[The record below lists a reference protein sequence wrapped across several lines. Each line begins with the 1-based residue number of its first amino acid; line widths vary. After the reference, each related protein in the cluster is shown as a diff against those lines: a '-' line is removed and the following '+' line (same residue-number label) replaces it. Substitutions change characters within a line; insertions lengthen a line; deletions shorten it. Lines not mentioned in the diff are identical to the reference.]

1 MKIHARALD
10 LPLLRPFTIARGS
23 KLIASNILVEIE
35 HEGITGRGE
44 GAPNSRYGQSQASAL
59 AAFSSFS
66 PPAELSPFYL
76 EEVMGRFESH
86 HPKETSAHC
95 ALEAALFDW
104 VGQARGLPLC
114 RLLAIDPG
122 QTPPSSFTISIDDPS
137 LLLER
142 AKEAEAWPIFKLKL
156 GGGPA
161 DEVAVESLRKWSER
175 PFRVDVNEAWSEEEA
190 EEKLPWLEAMGCEL
204 VEQPLPAGQLEAI
217 RRLRGVTKLPLIAD
231 EDAASL
237 DAISELVGVYHGIN
251 VKLMKAGGLRRA
263 VAMIHAARGLGLEV
277 MLGCFVES
285 SLGIAAASH
294 LAPLARWA
302 DLDGA
307 ALLAE
312 DPFGPR
318 VVEQGRITTPG
329 APGLGVGPQ

>member
-10 LPLLRPFTIARGS
+10 LPLSRPFTIARGS
-23 KLIASNILVEIE
+23 KLTASNILVEVE
-35 HEGITGRGE
+35 HEGLVGRGE
-44 GAPNSRYGQSQASAL
+44 GAPNARYGQSQESAL
-59 AAFSSFS
+59 DALASFS
-66 PPAELSPFYL
+66 PPEELSPYYL

-86 HPKETSAHC
+86 HPQQSSAQC

-104 VGQARGLPLC
+104 VGQARKLPLC

-122 QTPPSSFTISIDDPS
+122 QAPPSSFTISIDEPEF
-137 LLLER
+137 LRER
-142 AKEAEAWPIFKLKL
+142 AKEARDWPILKLKL
-156 GGGPA
+156 GGGPK
-161 DEVAVESLRKWSER
+161 DETAVESLRKWSER

-190 EEKLPWLEAMGCEL
+190 REKLPWLEKMGCEL
-204 VEQPLPAGQLEAI
+204 VEQPLPAGQHDAI
-217 RRLRGVTKLPLIAD
+217 RRLREASSLPLVAD

-237 DAISELVGVYHGIN
+237 NAISELGGVYDGIN

-312 DPFGPR
+312 DPFVPS
-318 VVEQGRITTPG
+318 VVEQGRISIPQG
-329 APGLGVGPQ
+329 FGLGVTPR